1 MAIRFMM
8 DYYVMRVCIV
18 SKDTKHNHI
27 CTFALSFILP
37 HANQFFPTLRTQRDA
52 TELYNMNLYN
62 NPFAAHSPT
71 PHFFPPRLSASAPA
85 ASICWARTILPR
97 HSRGGCNY
105 SRWVGCRSPPSP
117 DTVRITYGT
126 PRKPQSSARPLSL
139 CWTRQML
146 MFVPRNRTC
155 RLGAASHLYKCM
167 HKFAVLLNVFVW
179 LPVERGN
186 KGTADKSRRIMFLR
200 SERCLFNT
208 SSVEFTIV
216 RVEWGATN

>member
-8 DYYVMRVCIV
+8 DYYVMCIRKQ
-18 SKDTKHNHI
+18 SQISTLAHQTQSHI
-27 CTFALSFILP
+27 HFCPLIHSSPCKSVFP
-37 HANQFFPTLRTQRDA
+37 HWEPLKTQLDA
-52 TELYNMNLYN
+52 TELYNMNLYK
-62 NPFAAHSPT
+62 NPFTAHCPT
-71 PHFFPPRLSASAPA
+71 PRFFPPRPSASAPA

-97 HSRGGCNY
+97 HSGGGCNY

-126 PRKPQSSARPLSL
+126 PRKLQSSAKPLSL

-167 HKFAVLLNVFVW
+167 RKFAALLNVFVW
-179 LPVERGN
+179 LSDEGGN
-186 KGTADKSRRIMFLR
+186 K
-200 SERCLFNT
+200 
-208 SSVEFTIV
+208 
-216 RVEWGATN
+216 